1 MNGAI
6 RNITLP
12 DKTLQGSV
20 AAVASVTQPAGWWTG
35 NVVRYDTIIQLPS
48 LPGLRPGM
56 SAEVEVLIARH
67 EDVLKIPVAAVVE
80 TDEGNFCWVKMAEA
94 TVRRMLEL
102 GDSNDVFTVVE
113 SGLQEGDEV
122 LLNPLAFE

>member
-1 MNGAI
+1 M

-56 SAEVEVLIARH
+56 SAEVEVLIARLYSDH
-67 EDVLKIPVAAVVE
+67 YFSRCATIRTPGLSRWLRFFAA
-80 TDEGNFCWVKMAEA
+80 D
-94 TVRRMLEL
+94 L
-102 GDSNDVFTVVE
+102 
-113 SGLQEGDEV
+113 
-122 LLNPLAFE
+122 P